1 MVARYADVRRFID
14 FVGIAFG
21 RVHGNTPHRQAF
33 NTLTQFLQGSTKG
46 RLHTFGKLSDTSS
59 PQNRKQGSVLLA
71 AIYVLENL
79 FHVSGVKVICLGKGI
94 QKLAADRY
102 SKFIVMWK
110 RTIENS
116 VSASYG
122 PQSAVRCSDIIGGED
137 CDDAL
142 LLCAKFDPTST
153 DAMHY
158 DDHVRNQSL
167 QELSEP
173 QEGSTLESLDDHLST
188 IPEGTEESFHMQ
200 VQEIIEDLE
209 RIPEESIEWID
220 EPLDS
225 DYRDSVPYL
234 GSCPDWVHAVENGGI
249 VQEGLHCYAAGADP
263 SRLNC
268 CESDE
273 SGNEYITYYLENNLH
288 KLVLPWPQRYNS

>member
-21 RVHGNTPHRQAF
+21 RINGNTPHCQAYS
-33 NTLTQFLQGSTKG
+33 TLMQFLQGSPTG
-46 RLHTFGKLSDTSS
+46 RLHTFGKISDKSS
-59 PQNRKQGSVLLA
+59 PQNRKQGHVILA

-79 FHVSGVKVICLGKGI
+79 FHVSGTRVVCLGKGI

-122 PQSAVRCSDIIGGED
+122 PSVAVRCRDIIGGAD

-142 LLCAKFDPTST
+142 LLCAKIDSTST

-158 DDHVRNQSL
+158 DDHVRNQL
-167 QELSEP
+167 QQDLPE
-173 QEGSTLESLDDHLST
+173 QEGSTLESLDDRLST
-188 IPEGTEESFHMQ
+188 IPEGTEESFHAQ
-200 VQEIIEDLE
+200 AQEIIEDLE
-209 RIPEESIEWID
+209 RIPAEPIDWID
-220 EPLDS
+220 DDPDDNPFLDWEYC
-225 DYRDSVPYL
+225 DPVPD
-234 GSCPDWVHAVENGGI
+234 PGGI
-249 VQEGLHCYAAGADP
+249 VQEGLHFHSVDADL

-273 SGNEYITYYLENNLH
+273 SGNEYITYYTENNVH
-288 KLVLPWPQRYNS
+288 